1 MKNKLPD
8 NLLSQL
14 SEFISA
20 ATALQFSPER
30 WDDLDRRAG
39 YAAEEF
45 SFHDKEAF
53 VHWLLTSSLNK
64 EQLEILTSHLTVS
77 ETYFWREPRIF
88 EALEEHIL
96 PGLIRSRANSEKS
109 LRIWSAACATGEE
122 PYSIAIALKR
132 MIHSLSDW
140 NITILATDI
149 NTRVLRKA
157 QAGIYGKWS
166 FRNAPPWLDKIYFH
180 RLEDGRLE
188 IIPEIREMVNFEYLN
203 LSEDIYPSHLNNT
216 NGMDLIFCRNV
227 LMYFSPEHNGRI
239 GNRLHGSLVEGG
251 WLIVGSSELSGRI
264 FPQFAS
270 VHFPGATVYRK
281 MDNASRSPVKFH
293 IKETEREKVLPQF
306 PVDKPRDAEPV
317 FSSHTQEPVKEDIT
331 HIAIDPVKKSMPS
344 AHACIQVAVEK
355 QEEYGAPKPAITFSV
370 RNLADQGRLVEALA
384 LCEKALNA
392 DKLDPEMHYLR
403 AIILHERND
412 EEEAIAS
419 LKRALYVSSEF
430 IPANFLLGN
439 LLLRRG
445 NIHAGKGYLQHV
457 VTLLKNHPHEDILPE
472 SDGLTA
478 GRLREIIEA
487 TMRLKI
493 EGIERI
499 ED

>member
-1 MKNKLPD
+1 MTNRLPD
-8 NLLSQL
+8 ILLSQL
-14 SEFISA
+14 SEFIA
-20 ATALQFSPER
+20 AGTALQFSPER
-30 WDDLDRRAG
+30 WDDLDRRVG

-45 SFHDKEAF
+45 SFHDKQAF
-53 VHWLLTSSLNK
+53 AHWLLSSALNK
-64 EQLEILTSHLTVS
+64 EQIEILSSHLTVS

-88 EALEEHIL
+88 EALEEQIL
-96 PGLIRSRANSEKS
+96 PELIRSHGNGEKK

-132 MIHSLSDW
+132 MIHRLSNW

-166 FRNAPPWLDKIYFH
+166 FRNAPSWLEKKYFH
-180 RLEDGRLE
+180 PLEDGKLE
-188 IIPEIREMVNFEYLN
+188 ITPEIREMVNFEYLN

-216 NGMDLIFCRNV
+216 NAMDLIFCRNV
-227 LMYFSPEHNGRI
+227 LMYFSPEHSVQI
-239 GNRLHGSLVEGG
+239 GNRLYRSLVEGG
-251 WLIVGSSELSGRI
+251 WLIVGSSELSGQK

-270 VHFPGATVYRK
+270 VPFPGATVYRK
-281 MDNASRSPVKFH
+281 MDDASRSPVKFH

-306 PVDKPRDAEPV
+306 PVEKPSDADPI
-317 FSSHTQEPVKEDIT
+317 FSCQLQEPVKEDII
-331 HIAIDPVKKSMPS
+331 HMAIDPVEKSMPGV
-344 AHACIQVAVEK
+344 HACIPDAIEK
-355 QEEYGAPKPAITFSV
+355 QEQYRASKPAITFSV
-370 RNLADQGRLVEALA
+370 RNLADQGRLTEALA
-384 LCEKALNA
+384 LCEKALDA
-392 DKLDPEMHYLR
+392 DKLDPEMHYMR
-403 AIILHERND
+403 AIIYNERND
-412 EEEAIAS
+412 EEETIAS

-445 NIHAGKGYLQHV
+445 HIHAGKSYLQHV
-457 VTLLKNHPHEDILPE
+457 VALLKNHPHEDILPE

-493 EGIERI
+493 ERI